1 MILPPYPFSLED
13 PSDMSLEDRGTRA
26 LSCSSSAFC
35 ALKTEGPPRIPAG
48 RVAPMTWKQ
57 LLCFSA
63 LLRSSSCRPQ
73 GPWIV
78 PPPSCTSRP
87 LLLSCTSLPANL
99 CLAGCHSIPVSCKAT
114 LLLPFLTSHGCG
126 TSRPARFSMGS
137 QMQPLWM
144 AVGGATSTRSTHGC
158 GSLGAGGLAWGVYL
172 CLRLRRGARRSSG
185 LGRRGVKR
193 PAAAARQLGAEM
205 NETHGPSTSGGI
217 SQDIPGY
224 ASL

>member
-1 MILPPYPFSLED
+1 
-13 PSDMSLEDRGTRA
+13 MSLEDAWHARPQLFFKCLLCPQNGRPPKNPSWTHGPNDIKA
-26 LSCSSSAFC
+26 CLVFFSAFEE
-35 ALKTEGPPRIPAG
+35 LKLQASGPIDSATTKLYEQSPTPIMYVAPCELMLG
-48 RVAPMTWKQ
+48 RVPHFPCSLQGNATPGSRAHHTSQ
-57 LLCFSA
+57 VVA
-63 LLRSSSCRPQ
+63 PQ
-73 GPWIV
+73 G
-78 PPPSCTSRP
+78 
-87 LLLSCTSLPANL
+87 
-99 CLAGCHSIPVSCKAT
+99 
-114 LLLPFLTSHGCG
+114 
-126 TSRPARFSMGS
+126 SRPARFSTGS

-205 NETHGPSTSGGI
+205 NETYGPGTSGGI